1 MRFLI
6 VGLII
11 LCYVALS
18 AAFVNSDILNL
29 LRQSDSIDSNEKIAE
44 IDISEIPA
52 ITRRVENIYKADRDE
67 RSYRYLKLGN
77 GMKVAL
83 VQ

>member
-11 LCYVALS
+11 LCYVDLS
-18 AAFVNSDILNL
+18 AAFVNSDVLNL
-29 LRQSDSIDSNEKIAE
+29 LRSSDNLSEKKLSEVNIL
-44 IDISEIPA
+44 EIPG
-52 ITRRVENIYKADRDE
+52 ITKRVENIYKADRDE
-67 RSYRYLKLGN
+67 KSYRYLKLAN
-77 GMKVAL
+77 GMQVTL

>member
-18 AAFVNSDILNL
+18 AAFVNSDVLNL
-29 LRQSDSIDSNEKIAE
+29 LRSSDDSSEEKLSE
-44 IDISEIPA
+44 VNISEIPA

-67 RSYRYLKLGN
+67 KSYRYLKLGN
-77 GMKVAL
+77 GMQVAL

>member
-11 LCYVALS
+11 LCYVDLS
-18 AAFVNSDILNL
+18 AAFVNSDVLNL
-29 LRQSDSIDSNEKIAE
+29 LRSSDNLSEEKLSEVNIL
-44 IDISEIPA
+44 EIPG
-52 ITRRVENIYKADRDE
+52 ITKRVENIYKADRDE
-67 RSYRYLKLGN
+67 KSYRYLKLEN
-77 GMKVAL
+77 GMQVAL